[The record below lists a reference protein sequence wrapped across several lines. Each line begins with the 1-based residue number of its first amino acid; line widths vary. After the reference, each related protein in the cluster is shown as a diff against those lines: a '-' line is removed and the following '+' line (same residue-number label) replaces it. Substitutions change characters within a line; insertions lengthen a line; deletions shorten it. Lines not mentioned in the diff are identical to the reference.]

1 MFSYPNS
8 TSFIFIS
15 GALTRPL
22 SRLELPWTP
31 LTLPFPAL
39 SYLLVFLSYV
49 DQLSSSFIVSPNW
62 MFFPFVKAWLVI
74 ALFKKKKKINIGYLH
89 VEINNP
95 FYLYSF
101 LCKNKTLPAQTYFW
115 HLAPPFI
122 IGRVCLPSWNVKF
135 LQGFIS
141 LLCLHVIGVPQVIIN
156 ASVCNMWIF
165 LCVLHKDR
173 SQGFQFF
180 MKLPNSDLGS
190 FFLIFF
196 YFIFY

>member
-1 MFSYPNS
+1 MPY
-8 TSFIFIS
+8 
-15 GALTRPL
+15 
-22 SRLELPWTP
+22 
-31 LTLPFPAL
+31 
-39 SYLLVFLSYV
+39 FL
-49 DQLSSSFIVSPNW
+49 
-62 MFFPFVKAWLVI
+62 
-74 ALFKKKKKINIGYLH
+74 KKNINIGYLH

-180 MKLPNSDLGS
+180 MKLPNSDRSAIEQTRRRPCQGHV
-190 FFLIFF
+190 IKPANAEVKPDKAQ
-196 YFIFY
+196 